1 MELKEE
7 QFAVLKE
14 QFKTLKDRSPFYAKK
29 FEGIDL
35 SDVQTQADFEAL
47 PFSEKADLRDA
58 YPHPARR
65 NRLGRAIRALL

>member
-14 QFKTLKDRSPFYAKK
+14 QFKTLKDRSRLREE

-47 PFSEKADLRDA
+47 PFSEKGG
-58 YPHPARR
+58 PARCVSAGTR
-65 NRLGRAIRALL
+65 RCS